1 MKRTAAIAADF
12 ERHAF
17 EKDLVMTVKPTLMLL
32 IALVVANLSGC
43 AGETPVTRHSGSVV
57 SHVDSYGSGTGGSQ
71 HLANM
76 GQMIAGFD
84 YGDSSKT
91 DWKGSIKWSF
101 LRHEG
106 NSDVYQVEWGYKPEG
121 GSPTRKVEDLS
132 FDGVI
137 PAKLVVNEQ
146 WVISIEPDRPPVKA
160 NSGTRRS

>member
-1 MKRTAAIAADF
+1 MKRTAAISVDF

-17 EKDLVMTVKPTLMLL
+17 EKDLVMTLKPTLLL
-32 IALVVANLSGC
+32 LFALVVGNLSGC
-43 AGETPVTRHSGSVV
+43 ASETPVARYSGSVV

-71 HLANM
+71 HLANL
-76 GQMIAGFD
+76 GQMSAGFD

-101 LRHEG
+101 LRREG
-106 NSDVYQVEWGYKPEG
+106 NSDVYKVEWEHKPKG
-121 GSPTRKVEDLS
+121 GSATRKVEGLS

-146 WVISIEPDRPPVKA
+146 WLISIEPHQPPVKA
-160 NSGTRRS
+160 KSGTRRS